1 MLNISKYLEKFVKK
15 LQSESFSNNQILEI
29 INNITSVSLKLE
41 ELELKNNIIYI
52 KSSPAVKNK
61 LFIYKEDILKE
72 INLFSKIKIIDIR

>member
-15 LQSESFSNNQILEI
+15 LQSESFSNNKILEI
-29 INNITSVSLKLE
+29 INNTTSISLKLE

-61 LFIYKEDILKE
+61 LFIFKENILNE